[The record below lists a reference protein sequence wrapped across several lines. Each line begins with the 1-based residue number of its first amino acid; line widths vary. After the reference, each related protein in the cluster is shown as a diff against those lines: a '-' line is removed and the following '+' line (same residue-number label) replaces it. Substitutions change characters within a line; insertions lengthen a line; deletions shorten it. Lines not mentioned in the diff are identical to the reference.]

1 MAAQRLWQTIAGSM
15 LAMAAACACAAPPPT
30 VLAWKM
36 PGGELRSTAP
46 LPAAVP
52 LGSTWKLFVYSY
64 LISTGAQEPVYRC
77 ERAQR
82 EAGDEYC
89 CDPGES
95 IGRDAAL
102 QRSCGAYFAPR
113 RLGLTDANWRRFW
126 SEQDAPAWLLSLPA
140 LQPATTVPPERL
152 LDALQHVPA
161 AGRIAAREALLPN
174 TLREPALLAAV
185 GSSPRFKTWS
195 WFDAP
200 KKPPGRSQGFLAP
213 SGGLTQGGRSAGADP
228 ERWGGAAGWLA
239 DGSPFWLGAPGTGQK
254 VLAREAGRL
263 AEAWQGSG
271 QLSGPP
277 EAAALQAQPCV
288 DVRLFARYPLAS
300 VKRQGQPAAPGPLTA
315 GARYALRF
323 ANGQSLEIPGQPEL
337 LLSAGPQ
344 LQARLPLEDYVARVV
359 DREGDA
365 KETAAARALAVAA
378 RSWLRQNAATAG
390 GCLQVVDDS
399 RAQRVSP
406 RPPSDAARAAAA
418 FTAGLVLDGAP
429 IRYRSD
435 GAAPQLMGWRE
446 AVAASRAG
454 SSFEAL
460 LRDAYPAAVLSG
472 WHDDSDC
479 APLPLAAAWLGE
491 RSPRW
496 GRVLRAEAGYEPPD
510 ALPQVCELGQ
520 GVPHADPR
528 RGRIFLR
535 EWQSREGRVTLI
547 HEYLHLAFRR
557 HPRGQDE
564 TYIERL
570 AQQLAD
576 V

>member
-1 MAAQRLWQTIAGSM
+1 MAAQRHWQTIAGGV
-15 LAMAAACACAAPPPT
+15 LAMTAACACAAPPST
-30 VLAWKM
+30 VLAWRV
-36 PGGELRSTAP
+36 PGGELRSNAP
-46 LPAAVP
+46 LPATVP

-64 LISTGAQEPVYRC
+64 LISIGAQEPVYRC

-126 SEQDAPAWLLSLPA
+126 SELDAPAWLLSLPA

-161 AGRIAAREALLPN
+161 AGRVAAREALLPN

-195 WFDAP
+195 WFD
-200 KKPPGRSQGFLAP
+200 GQ
-213 SGGLTQGGRSAGADP
+213 Q

-239 DGSPFWLGAPGTGQK
+239 DGAPFWLGAPGTGQK

-263 AEAWQGSG
+263 AEAWQASG
-271 QLSGPP
+271 QLEGAP
-277 EAAALQAQPCV
+277 EAVALQAQPCV

-337 LLSAGPQ
+337 LLGAGPQ

-365 KETAAARALAVAA
+365 RETAAARALAVAA
-378 RSWLRQNAATAG
+378 RSWLRQNAATPG
-390 GCLQVVDDS
+390 GCLQVADDS

-429 IRYRSD
+429 VHYRSD

-454 SSFEAL
+454 NSFEAL
-460 LRDAYPAAVLSG
+460 LRNAYPAAVLAG

-491 RSPRW
+491 RSARW

>member
-1 MAAQRLWQTIAGSM
+1 MGIL
-15 LAMAAACACAAPPPT
+15 LAMAAAWASAATPPT
-30 VLAWKM
+30 VLAWRTSD
-36 PGGELRSTAP
+36 GELRGTAP
-46 LPAAVP
+46 LPPSVP

-64 LISTGAQEPVYRC
+64 LFSAGAQEPVYRC

-152 LDALQHVPA
+152 LDALQRVPA

-195 WFDAP
+195 WFNE
-200 KKPPGRSQGFLAP
+200 SQ
-213 SGGLTQGGRSAGADP
+213 

-263 AEAWQGSG
+263 AEAWQASG
-271 QLSGPP
+271 QLSGSP
-277 EAAALQAQPCV
+277 EAAALQAQPCM

-300 VKRQGQPAAPGPLTA
+300 IRREGQPASPGPLTA
-315 GARYALRF
+315 GARYTLRF
-323 ANGQSLEIPGQPEL
+323 ANGQSMEIPGQPEL
-337 LLSAGPQ
+337 MLGAGLQ

-378 RSWLRQNAATAG
+378 RSWLRQNAATPG
-390 GCLQVVDDS
+390 GCLQVADDS

-429 IRYRSD
+429 VHYRSD

-535 EWQSREGRVTLI
+535 EWRSREGRVTLI

-564 TYIERL
+564 SYIERL